1 MASGSGSTESREQ
14 ELHNLAKST
23 TNRISGEANHTYITL
38 SLASIG
44 TQAATMVYAMAKK
57 PKSPMFRG

>member
-1 MASGSGSTESREQ
+1 MYEWLVVVVPVANKNYTI
-14 ELHNLAKST
+14 
-23 TNRISGEANHTYITL
+23 NRISGEANHTYITL